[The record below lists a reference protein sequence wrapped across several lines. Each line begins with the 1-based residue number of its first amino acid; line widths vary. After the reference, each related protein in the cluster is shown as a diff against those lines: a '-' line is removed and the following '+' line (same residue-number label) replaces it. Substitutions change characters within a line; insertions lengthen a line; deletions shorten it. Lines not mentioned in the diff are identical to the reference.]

1 MNKAGGGSLILAGIF
16 LVFLGIVISS
26 DILESLL
33 DFLGIIVIVVGAIM
47 GIVGLVQMFS
57 GGSKSSSSF

>member
-33 DFLGIIVIVVGAIM
+33 DILGILVIVIGAIM

-57 GGSKSSSSF
+57 SGNKSSSSF